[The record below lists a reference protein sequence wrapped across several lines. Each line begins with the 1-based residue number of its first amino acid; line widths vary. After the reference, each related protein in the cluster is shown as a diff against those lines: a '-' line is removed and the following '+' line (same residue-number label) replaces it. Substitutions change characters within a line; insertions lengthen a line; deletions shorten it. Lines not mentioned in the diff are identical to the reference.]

1 MRGTRRLALT
11 LALTWMVP
19 RLVGATVI
27 PVAPTASIQDAID
40 QACAGDVIQL
50 EAGTYVEDLD
60 FGGQAVTVVGLGP
73 ATVLQGTGTGP
84 VVVFASGEGPDSV
97 LDSVVVTG
105 GVAERGGGVYIQ
117 NASPTVLRNVIFHNR
132 ARREGSG
139 IYLNTSNA
147 VISNNLLIY
156 NRTALGDPHGIQI
169 VNAAPTIVNNTFVRG
184 DSNGLLLSGNSPARI
199 ANNMFVRNG
208 SRGRGRGI
216 CDFSGGV
223 AEIHYNLFYR
233 NRKAALLTNGQD
245 FRGIGR
251 ADRAIG
257 PPRLLDNVDGN
268 PRFAMRHP
276 PRLDSRKFERT
287 TIAELVA
294 GLRPRL
300 DGRRKP
306 AVDAGDPDPGLDDLD
321 GSRNDI
327 GFTGG
332 PNAPTW

>member
-1 MRGTRRLALT
+1 MRGTHRLALT
-11 LALTWMVP
+11 LALTSAEVDVLGVRP
-19 RLVGATVI
+19 RF
-27 PVAPTASIQDAID
+27 
-40 QACAGDVIQL
+40 
-50 EAGTYVEDLD
+50 E
-60 FGGQAVTVVGLGP
+60 
-73 ATVLQGTGTGP
+73 
-84 VVVFASGEGPDSV
+84 
-97 LDSVVVTG
+97 
-105 GVAERGGGVYIQ
+105 

-147 VISNNLLIY
+147 VVS
-156 NRTALGDPHGIQI
+156 
-169 VNAAPTIVNNTFVRG
+169 
-184 DSNGLLLSGNSPARI
+184 
-199 ANNMFVRNG
+199 
-208 SRGRGRGI
+208 SRGRGRGRGS

-223 AEIHYNLFYR
+223 ASIHYNLFYR

-268 PRFAMRHP
+268 PRFALRHP

-287 TIAELVA
+287 TIAEFAA

-300 DGRRKP
+300 DGRRMP
-306 AVDAGDPDPGLDDLD
+306 AVDAGDPDPSRDDLD